1 MNWDDVFN
9 AHGYW
14 PVRCPDHPD
23 HAVNRD
29 DHTGEMLCTSGHK
42 VLPVVR
48 DEEDRVGDALKGETP
63 PDPFRSLGYP

>member
-1 MNWDDVFN
+1 MNKYDQMFN

-29 DHTGEMLCTSGHK
+29 DTTGEMLCTSGHK
-42 VLPVVR
+42 VMPVVR
-48 DEEDRVGDALKGETP
+48 DVEDRVGDALKGEA
-63 PDPFRSLGYP
+63 DV